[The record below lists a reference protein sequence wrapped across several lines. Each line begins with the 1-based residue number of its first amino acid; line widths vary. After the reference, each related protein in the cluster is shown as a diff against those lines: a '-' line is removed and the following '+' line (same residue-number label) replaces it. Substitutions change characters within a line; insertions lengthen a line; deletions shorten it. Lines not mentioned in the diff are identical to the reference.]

1 MANDRHEDALKV
13 MAEYH
18 GEGDRNSPIV
28 QLEYREMQT
37 EISLTGADKRWWDYR
52 GLFNS
57 RESRYRTALTVGIS
71 FFGQWAGNGAV
82 SYYYPQ
88 MLAGAG
94 ITDAHLVLLLQGINA
109 VVSFIGALG
118 GAYFTDKWGRRPQ
131 LLGSTAAMVLLF
143 SIITAL
149 NATNLGTSAKGTL
162 VALNP
167 SQAKAEVAMI
177 FIFAF
182 VFAVGWTPLQ
192 GLYCVEVLAYENRAK
207 GMAFHTFWTNIAGFY
222 NTFVTGIAFTDA

>member
-1 MANDRHEDALKV
+1 

-18 GEGDRNSPIV
+18 GEGDRDSFIV
-28 QLEYREMQT
+28 QLEFREMLS
-37 EISLTGADKRWWDYR
+37 EISIAVTDKRWWDYR
-52 GLFNS
+52 GLFDS
-57 RESRYRTALTVGIS
+57 RESRYRTALTIGIS

-88 MLAGAG
+88 MLPGAG
-94 ITDAHLVLLLQGINA
+94 ITDTQLVLLLQGINA
-109 VVSFIGALG
+109 LVSFIGALI

-131 LLGSTAAMVLLF
+131 LLVSTGLIVILF
-143 SIITAL
+143 AIITAL
-149 NATNLGTSAKGTL
+149 NATNLTTSAAGKL
-162 VALNP
+162 VAISS

-177 FIFAF
+177 FIFSF
-182 VFAVGWTPLQ
+182 VFAAGWTPLQ